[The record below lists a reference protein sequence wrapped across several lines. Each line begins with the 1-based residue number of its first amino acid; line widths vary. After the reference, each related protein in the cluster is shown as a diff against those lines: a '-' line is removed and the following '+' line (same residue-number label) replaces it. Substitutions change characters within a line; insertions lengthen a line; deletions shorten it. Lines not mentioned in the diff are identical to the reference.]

1 MTQELPEPQGIVTT
15 IAAKC
20 RRCYNC
26 VRSCPAKAIRVQAGQ
41 AHVMAERCIGCGNC
55 IKVCA
60 QSAKQVQRAIE
71 TVEQILAGEAPTVAM
86 LAPSYPAALE
96 GVTGDQVV
104 AALRRLGFERVLE
117 VGFGAEMVAQAYA
130 DLVRHP
136 PCEPLISTPC
146 PALVSYVTKHLP
158 ELVPHLAPVVSPMIA
173 LGRAVKGQLVP
184 GAQVVFIGPCIAK
197 KAELEDPAVA
207 GAVDAALTFQELS
220 ELLERHGIAPT
231 TLPASSPNEPL
242 PYLGGLFPVS
252 GGLLKT
258 ASIEADLMDD
268 SVAVI
273 EGHEKCISA
282 LRQIRDGNFPAR
294 FVDALLCEGCIAGP
308 AFNDNR
314 PPLARKAL
322 VTAHVRNL
330 QRRSRDVPRWLRQV
344 RGTDVRR
351 RIDAHP
357 VAFTQPT
364 ETEIRDILARTNKHG
379 PSDELNCGA
388 CGYATCRD
396 KAIAVYQGLA
406 EQEMC
411 LPYLI
416 DQLEVNLERLGRSKE
431 EIDRAREAATRAQQ
445 LASMGRLASDIAH
458 ELGNPLSKIIVFAR
472 LLADNMP
479 DGDPRREDLTTIV
492 AEAVHSREVLSS
504 LEGFARDRAPQFE
517 DVDIADIVTRALE
530 ETAPA
535 LALSDAKVEQ
545 DLEPGLPQVAADP
558 ALMSQVLSHL
568 LSNSLDAVGANGLI
582 RISAGREPDGK
593 NVRIEVTDNGDGID
607 PALLPRLFE
616 PFVTTKS
623 DRPGAG
629 LGLSA
634 SHGIVEAHGGQISIR
649 STPHVGTTVTVKLP
663 THARPVATTKA
674 TKVMVVDDDPD
685 FLEQHRIVLS
695 GMGFDVV
702 SAERSDE
709 ALEVA
714 NREIPDAF
722 VLDLMMERTDSG
734 ARLARALRRDP
745 RFRKAPIIMLTSVV
759 REVGFE
765 VHRNPQ
771 EVLEWMKADAWF
783 DKPAPVMELC
793 STIRRL
799 LAAPE
804 RTEPEAAAEAPDAQP

>member
-1 MTQELPEPQGIVTT
+1 MTPELSEPQGVVTT
-15 IAAKC
+15 IADKC

-60 QSAKQVQRAIE
+60 QNAKQVQRGIE
-71 TVEQILAGEAPTVAM
+71 TVEEFLTDEAPAVAI

-96 GVTGDQVV
+96 GVAGAQVV
-104 AALRRLGFERVLE
+104 AALRRLGFERVQE
-117 VGFGAEMVAQAYA
+117 VGFGAEMVARAYA
-130 DLVRHP
+130 DLVRRP

-146 PALVSYVTKHLP
+146 PALISYVTKHLP
-158 ELVPHLAPVVSPMIA
+158 ELTAHLAPVVSPMIA
-173 LGRAVKGQLVP
+173 LGRAVKGQLLP
-184 GAQVVFIGPCIAK
+184 GARVVFIGPCIAK
-197 KAELEDPAVA
+197 KAEREDAAVA
-207 GAVDAALTFQELS
+207 GAVDAVLTYQELS
-220 ELLERHGIAPT
+220 ELLERHGIEPT
-231 TLPASSPNEPL
+231 ALPASSPNEPL

-252 GGLLKT
+252 GGLLKA

-268 SVAVI
+268 SVVVV

-314 PPLARKAL
+314 SPLARKAL

-344 RGTDVRR
+344 RETDVRR
-351 RIDAHP
+351 CFDPHP
-357 VAFTQPT
+357 VSFPMPT
-364 ETEIRDILARTNKHG
+364 ETEIRDILARTNKHS

-388 CGYATCRD
+388 CGYPTCRD

-479 DGDPRREDLTTIV
+479 PDDPRREDLTTIV

-517 DVDIADIVTRALE
+517 DVNIADVVARALE
-530 ETAPA
+530 EIAPA
-535 LALSDAKVEQ
+535 LALSQATVEQ
-545 DLEPGLPQVAADP
+545 DLEPDLPQVAADP
-558 ALMSQVLSHL
+558 ALLSQVLVHL
-568 LSNSLDAVGANGLI
+568 LSNSLDAVGPNGVI
-582 RISAGREPDGK
+582 RICAAREPDGK
-593 NVRIEVTDNGDGID
+593 NVRIEVIDNGHGID

-634 SHGIVEAHGGQISIR
+634 SHGIVEAHGGQIDIR

-663 THARPVATTKA
+663 THARPVSAA
-674 TKVMVVDDDPD
+674 RAPKVMVVDDDPD

-695 GMGFDVV
+695 GMGFEVV
-702 SAERSDE
+702 CAERSDE

-745 RFRKAPIIMLTSVV
+745 RFRRAPIIMLTSVV

-771 EVLEWMKADAWF
+771 EVLDWMKADAWF
-783 DKPAPVMELC
+783 DKPAPVVELC
-793 STIRRL
+793 STLRRL
-799 LAAPE
+799 LSDASRGADNTGAGEPAP
-804 RTEPEAAAEAPDAQP
+804 QP